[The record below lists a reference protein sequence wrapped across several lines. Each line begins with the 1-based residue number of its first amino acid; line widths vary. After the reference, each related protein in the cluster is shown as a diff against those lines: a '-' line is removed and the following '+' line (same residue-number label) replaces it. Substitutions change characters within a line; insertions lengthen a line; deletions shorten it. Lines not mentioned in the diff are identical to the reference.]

1 MDVNK
6 KDLEATYSQKSDD
19 ELNDLKK
26 IKTLTPLAKQV
37 LDEEMQRRSHLSKDA
52 FKKEENVIKNEISDS
67 QTPAVKTDDQK
78 ENQVTIVG
86 INIPFWSLVEFM
98 VVSSIAAIP
107 AIIILAIFGAI
118 LFAIFGG
125 LSKAFG

>member
-118 LFAIFGG
+118 LFAILGG